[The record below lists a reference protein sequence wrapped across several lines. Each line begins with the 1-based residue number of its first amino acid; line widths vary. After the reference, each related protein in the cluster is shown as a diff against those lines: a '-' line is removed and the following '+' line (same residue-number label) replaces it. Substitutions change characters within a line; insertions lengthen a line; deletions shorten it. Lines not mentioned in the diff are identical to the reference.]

1 MSILFHLEEMLVV
14 TEFITFILL
23 KWCISFMKWFPSLT
37 TFMCCNSSDEEL
49 SYRCCTTVWTEHIL
63 KTILSFCTNGEV
75 LKNKMG
81 NLYERLFVTILL
93 TEQRNFSFVEWLQR
107 SCKWNSF
114 CIKFKPFNPVEL
126 YCLQWSYLHL
136 YCKNRDVFRN
146 FFLFYRMWLV
156 PSLINC

>member
-23 KWCISFMKWFPSLT
+23 KWCVSFMKWFPTLT

-49 SYRCCTTVWTEHIL
+49 LYRCCTTVWTEHIL
-63 KTILSFCTNGEV
+63 ETILSFCTNGEV

-93 TEQRNFSFVEWLQR
+93 TEQRNFSFVDWLQR
-107 SCKWNSF
+107 SCKRNSF
-114 CIKFKPFNPVEL
+114 CTKFKPWL
-126 YCLQWSYLHL
+126 MLLTQW
-136 YCKNRDVFRN
+136 NFIVFSAVIWIYIAIIGMSSSEIS
-146 FFLFYRMWLV
+146 FC
-156 PSLINC
+156 SIGCG